1 MYLNEI
7 SNNSDRMPA
16 MLACRGN
23 QLIFTTNLAR
33 IFIFYFLSFTNQS
46 ATPIDLKN
54 VFFLSFNYVKFNFF
68 ISLQVEPR

>member
-7 SNNSDRMPA
+7 STNSEWMPA

-33 IFIFYFLSFTNQS
+33 VQIIF
-46 ATPIDLKN
+46 
-54 VFFLSFNYVKFNFF
+54 
-68 ISLQVEPR
+68 